1 MSITQALNT
10 SLSGLRATQA
20 GLALVAS
27 NVASAQTTGYV
38 RRTLDLTNA
47 SSTGDSVRVVGINR
61 ELDQYLQRQLR
72 VEVAGGSY
80 AALRSTVYQ
89 RLQQNYRQPGSD
101 SALETVFNNFP
112 NSIQSLVTSPDS
124 TAAQS
129 LVLNS
134 AQVL

>member
-27 NVASAQTTGYV
+27 NVAHDQTTGYV
-38 RRTLDLTNA
+38 GRTLDLTNA

-80 AALRSTVYQ
+80 ADLSSTFYQ
-89 RLQQNYRQPGSD
+89 GLQQIYGAPG
-101 SALETVFNNFP
+101 
-112 NSIQSLVTSPDS
+112 
-124 TAAQS
+124 
-129 LVLNS
+129 
-134 AQVL
+134 